1 MMTFSSENEFEAYI
15 RNLIQTHIT
24 AMNPKIYALKNKKA
38 VDILV
43 CKDAPTP
50 ELFFIE
56 VKYHQKKYGRLG
68 FGGRNGGGFQPEIV
82 SQKPAYFE
90 NNLRW
95 VMASAEHENGKVLF
109 LTSNTVRK
117 YLSGGIVAEK
127 FNNFQKRIF
136 REESWLSEQQ
146 FVEQLKSW
154 FGTSAAQQVA
164 PGDAPK
170 AARP

>member
-1 MMTFSSENEFEAYI
+1 MVKFNNEGEFETYVRGLI
-15 RNLIQTHIT
+15 RTHIT
-24 AMNPKIYALKNKKA
+24 ASNSAIYALKNKKA

-56 VKYHQKKYGRLG
+56 VKYHKKRHGRIG
-68 FGGRNGGGFQPEIV
+68 FGSRNGGGFQPEIV

-95 VMASAEHENGKVLF
+95 VMASAEHETGKLLF
-109 LTSNTVRK
+109 LTSDTVRK
-117 YLSGGIVAEK
+117 YLSGGVVAEK

-136 REESWLSEQQ
+136 REEAWLDEQQ
-146 FVEQLKSW
+146 FIEQLRSW
-154 FGTSAAQQVA
+154 LGVPAAQQNA

-170 AARP
+170 AAHP

>member
-1 MMTFSSENEFEAYI
+1 MVTFSYEGEFEAYI
-15 RNLIQTHIT
+15 RKLIQTHIT
-24 AMNPKIYALKNKKA
+24 ATNPKIYALKNKKA

-56 VKYHQKKYGRLG
+56 VKYHQKKHGRLG

-82 SQKPAYFE
+82 SRKPAYFE

-95 VMASAEHENGKVLF
+95 VIASEEHENGKVLF
-109 LTSNTVRK
+109 LTSDTVRK
-117 YLSGGIVAEK
+117 YLSGGVVAEK

-146 FVEQLKSW
+146 FVEQLGSW
-154 FGTSAAQQVA
+154 LGASAAQQGA